1 MAKSLTVNRNDTLR
15 KTETFESSHVYRG
28 TGKSTYTV
36 PEKTH
41 VLKDQSLHSRLIS
54 RLRTCLAN

>member
-28 TGKSTYTV
+28 TGKSTYPV

-41 VLKDQSLHSRLIS
+41 VLKDQTRP
-54 RLRTCLAN
+54 